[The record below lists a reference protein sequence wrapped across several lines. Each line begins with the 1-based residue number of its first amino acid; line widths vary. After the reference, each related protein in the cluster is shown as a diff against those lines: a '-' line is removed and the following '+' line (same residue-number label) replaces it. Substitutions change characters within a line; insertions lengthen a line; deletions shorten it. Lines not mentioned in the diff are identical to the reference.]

1 MVEEQQGVYI
11 PLIDKVLLKNNVPAM
26 SYAKFMEY
34 AKTNRVE
41 IATKEELLQMYSQ
54 KDEINK
60 ILKEHGGD
68 ILDNWFGSSSEHLSF
83 YEWFVNFGSGNW
95 SYSSKHYSY
104 VSRAVVD
111 LKSKKTNNM
120 KQFNLEEYLKDP
132 NKKVV
137 TRDGRNV
144 RIICTDRK
152 GTEYS
157 VVALCTMSNVSEDCY
172 FYFPNGKMY
181 LSSDSNNDLFFAP
194 EKHEGWVNLYNL
206 SEGPYL
212 GSVYSSKEVAEA
224 MSKKCGL
231 QHYIATIKIEWE
243 E

>member
-1 MVEEQQGVYI
+1 
-11 PLIDKVLLKNNVPAM
+11 
-26 SYAKFMEY
+26 
-34 AKTNRVE
+34 
-41 IATKEELLQMYSQ
+41 
-54 KDEINK
+54 
-60 ILKEHGGD
+60 
-68 ILDNWFGSSSEHLSF
+68 
-83 YEWFVNFGSGNW
+83 
-95 SYSSKHYSY
+95 
-104 VSRAVVD
+104 
-111 LKSKKTNNM
+111 M
-120 KQFNLEEYLKDP
+120 KQFDLKEYLKDP

-144 RIICTDRK
+144 RIICTDQK

-157 VVALCTMSNVSEDCY
+157 VIALCTMSNGSENCY
-172 FYFPNGKMY
+172 FYLPNGRRY
-181 LSSDSNNDLFFAP
+181 WSAGADSCTDLFFA

-231 QHYIATIKIEWE
+231 QHYISTIKIEWE

>member
-1 MVEEQQGVYI
+1 
-11 PLIDKVLLKNNVPAM
+11 
-26 SYAKFMEY
+26 
-34 AKTNRVE
+34 
-41 IATKEELLQMYSQ
+41 
-54 KDEINK
+54 
-60 ILKEHGGD
+60 
-68 ILDNWFGSSSEHLSF
+68 
-83 YEWFVNFGSGNW
+83 
-95 SYSSKHYSY
+95 
-104 VSRAVVD
+104 
-111 LKSKKTNNM
+111 M
-120 KQFNLEEYLKDP
+120 KQFNLEEYKKNP
-132 NKKVV
+132 NRKVI

-144 RIICTDRK
+144 RIICTDQK

-157 VVALCTMSNVSEDCY
+157 VIALCTMSDGSENCC
-172 FYFPNGKMY
+172 FYLPNGRRY
-181 LSSDSNNDLFFAP
+181 WSAVVDSCTNLFFA